1 MKLRSSN
8 LANGS
13 SMAGFTQGLNIFSE
27 GGGLG
32 HVTLFKI
39 LNPFSISGINEATL
53 FKFGKWIDYSK
64 SHGKGEKFH
73 LKEAW
78 SGSRDHF

>member
-1 MKLRSSN
+1 MTLCELTFSNTSFIEEAHGWMKLRSSN

-39 LNPFSISGINEATL
+39 LNPFSISGINEAAL
-53 FKFGKWIDYSK
+53 FKFGK
-64 SHGKGEKFH
+64 
-73 LKEAW
+73 
-78 SGSRDHF
+78 